1 MLKIIR
7 NLLNIKVI
15 IGAIIFA
22 VGIFAVLVIILWSAK
37 AESITQVP
45 ATAILHVIEAPTE
58 TPLAPSAT
66 QTPVPTPTSAEQV
79 PLPSGDIAIGDYV
92 QVSGT
97 GGDGLRLHLEAG
109 VSSDVRYIAIESEVF
124 LVKDGPIV
132 ADGYTWWRLQ
142 DPYTE
147 NAVGWGVGN
156 YLVIVNNP

>member
-1 MLKIIR
+1 MLRIIR

-22 VGIFAVLVIILWSAK
+22 VGIFAVLMIILWSAK
-37 AESITQVP
+37 ADSITQVP
-45 ATAILHVIEAPTE
+45 ATAILHVIEAATE
-58 TPLAPSAT
+58 TPLAHRAT

-97 GGDGLRLHLEAG
+97 GGDGLRLHSEAG
-109 VSSDVRYIAIESEVF
+109 VSSDVRYIAIEAEVF